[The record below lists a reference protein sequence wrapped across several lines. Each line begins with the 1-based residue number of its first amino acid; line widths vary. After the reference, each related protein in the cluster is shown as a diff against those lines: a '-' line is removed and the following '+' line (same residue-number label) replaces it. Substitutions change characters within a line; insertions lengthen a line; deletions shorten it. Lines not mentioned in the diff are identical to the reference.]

1 MADKMNWNNVNKELN
16 KYYNDTEQAQY
27 DADVMADITTAIFVR
42 CHQLGLS
49 QRKLAK
55 ICNMP
60 QSTFSRIFTN
70 QVSPNLDTLFKI
82 LKALDLKLSVVPVE
96 K

>member
-1 MADKMNWNNVNKELN
+1 MEEKVNWNNVNKEL
-16 KYYNDTEQAQY
+16 KQFYNDTEQAEF
-27 DADVMADITTAIFVR
+27 DADIMSDITTAIFVR
-42 CHQLGLS
+42 CRQLGYS

-55 ICNMP
+55 VCNMP

-70 QVSPNLDTLFKI
+70 QVSPNLDTLLKI
-82 LKALDLKLSVVPVE
+82 LKALGLKLTVTPID